1 MNTSQPQPAQAT
13 SAPRLLSLDAF
24 RGFDIALMF
33 FVNLSAARA
42 AFPEWFGHAG
52 WNGGQHGQ
60 WLADYVFPW
69 FLFIVGCSIPFSM
82 HSGRGR
88 SQTTAQRLAAACR
101 RGLVIYALGIVIWI
115 AKTAKDGVGWSSGA
129 FTPDPGTAIT
139 WGTFLHWD
147 ILPLI
152 GLGYTLAVFLYHL
165 PRAVQVAFVVGVL
178 GAKWALLADLS
189 QTTGLDRAAWMAART
204 DPEHAVR
211 GLGFLGTA
219 LTQGLPAT
227 ATVMLGVFAGD
238 LLRSNSGTPMRRFW
252 TLLGAGVA
260 LTLASGVIAHP
271 LGHRFSKDFF
281 TASFVLVSAGTGA
294 ALLAV
299 FYLVLDVLRPSR
311 AALALG
317 GGLLLCAMAGGTLVL
332 ANLGGGKWFTPEQ
345 AGATAVCLGVMGA
358 ALAVTGALW
367 KALGD
372 RKPASAAFFVIYG
385 SNAIFVYMLAELV
398 WTMFWMH
405 MRVQAP
411 GDYGAQHAFGA
422 LQLWWR
428 AGLTQVVGERLAAGL
443 GPWLASGTYIMLYWL
458 VCWQLHRRK
467 VFIKV

>member
-1 MNTSQPQPAQAT
+1 M
-13 SAPRLLSLDAF
+13 
-24 RGFDIALMF
+24 MF

-52 WNGGQHGQ
+52 WNNGQHGQ

-88 SQTTAQRLAAACR
+88 AQTTPQRLLAALR
-101 RGLVIYALGIVIWI
+101 RGLLIYALGIVIWI
-115 AKTAKDGVGWSSGA
+115 AKTAKDGVGWSNGA

-165 PRAVQVAFVVGVL
+165 PRLVQVAFVVGVL
-178 GAKWALLADLS
+178 AAKWALLADLS
-189 QTTGLDRAAWMAART
+189 QTTGLERAAFMAART
-204 DPEHAVR
+204 DPEHAIR

-238 LLRSNSGTPMRRFW
+238 LLRGTPGASGGSAATSSATLSATPVRRFW
-252 TLLGAGVA
+252 TLLLAGVA
-260 LTLASGVIAHP
+260 LTLVSGVIAHP

-311 AALALG
+311 AALAMG

-332 ANLGGGKWFTPEQ
+332 ANLGGGKWFTPQQ

-367 KALGD
+367 RVLGD

-385 SNAIFVYMLAELV
+385 SNAIFVYMLAELL

-411 GDYGAQHAFGA
+411 GDYGAQHAFSA
-422 LQLWWR
+422 LQLWMR
-428 AGLTQVVGERLAAGL
+428 TGLTSLVGDRLAAGL
-443 GPWLASGTYIMLYWL
+443 GPWLATATYILLYWL
-458 VCWQLHRRK
+458 LCWQLHRRK